1 MAGSERDR
9 RSLVGARPALT
20 PDRAR
25 RGDRWTF
32 VWRRGSSY
40 YFPVNVPL
48 CLEFIHMRTKLTLS
62 VAVFLLCC
70 NLAAC
75 GDSGSSGANAGSG
88 GTGQTGG
95 GGRGGKGN
103 SSEPP
108 LVPPAEPGT
117 VYGIVTDIGTGAAV
131 AGAEVTGGG
140 QSTTT
145 DAKGTFSLEG
155 LDEGEVTL
163 SINVEGYA
171 PAFASADGG
180 EITRP
185 VLARLK
191 KQGEPQADDATTAK
205 PLSEKTEAGPYAVIF
220 EPDSLDT
227 DDTDL
232 TVSITPLDPTK
243 ERDAL
248 PGLLLAGGNTPS
260 LLIPV
265 TFTEFSIVDS
275 SGKRVNLKPS
285 ATAQVELPIPPQL
298 RADYPLDTKI
308 HCYPYDP
315 TTGKWEDCVEGTV
328 QLSTVDGTSPVLAA
342 SVRHFSWYGG
352 APQGNNCVDVYVKV
366 VSAVDGTPLGNA
378 RVEASPGTTAY
389 TDADGNALLR
399 SAVGGTTTSYVAY
412 QTGLDVD
419 GSLTGIKGAK
429 YIEFGKVVE
438 DLVGLA
444 QKPCTGEPSATPGQK
459 DVLGSQ
465 NSPLTLKVGRVTGVL
480 YQATAILSGGDS
492 STSGQIQVVVE
503 EGVPGDDG
511 TIEAPMPTSGAKVWF
526 NEVGSTD
533 APLSLSEL
541 APGKLYSVAI
551 DGDGNGSIDGTGTAF
566 ALGEVTWT
574 NPNDGDTVSAS
585 KFTASWT
592 DSGTGASS
600 AAYAPVYQAVLSST
614 DGTDAAIY
622 VGTDREFLVKSSFM
636 PDADLQP
643 GSYTASVIGFSGAL
657 TGNAVTSTSNNI
669 TGQGVTGQF
678 YSMSSSSNE
687 ITFTVK

>member
-1 MAGSERDR
+1 MTSM
-9 RSLVGARPALT
+9 LT
-20 PDRAR
+20 PSIA
-25 RGDRWTF
+25 
-32 VWRRGSSY
+32 
-40 YFPVNVPL
+40 
-48 CLEFIHMRTKLTLS
+48 I
-62 VAVFLLCC
+62 ALLCC

-75 GDSGSSGANAGSG
+75 GDDNNKATNTGSG
-88 GTGQTGG
+88 GQSGNNSHGG
-95 GGRGGKGN
+95 AGGKGN

-108 LVPPAEPGT
+108 LVVPAEPGT
-117 VYGIVTDIGTGAAV
+117 VFGIVTDIGTGAAV
-131 AGAEVTGGG
+131 AGAEVTDGD
-140 QSTTT
+140 QTTTT
-145 DAKGTFSLEG
+145 DAKGSFSLEG
-155 LDEGEVTL
+155 LDANDLTL
-163 SINVEGYA
+163 AINAEGYA
-171 PAFASADGG
+171 PAFASAVVSD
-180 EITRP
+180 TTQP
-185 VLARLK
+185 VLARMK
-191 KQGEPQADDATTAK
+191 KQGTPQSYSADTAQT
-205 PLSEKTEAGPYAVIF
+205 LSQKTEAGPYAVIF
-220 EPDSLDT
+220 EPNSLDT

-232 TVSITPLDPTK
+232 SVSITPLDPTK
-243 ERDAL
+243 DRDAL
-248 PGLLLAGGNTPS
+248 PGLLLAGGKTPS
-260 LLIPV
+260 LLVPV
-265 TFTEFSIVDS
+265 TFAEFTILDS

-285 ATAQVELPIPPQL
+285 ASAQVELPIPPQL

-308 HCYPYDP
+308 HCYAYDP
-315 TTGKWEDCVEGTV
+315 ATGKWEDFVEGTV
-328 QLSTVDGTSPVLAA
+328 QVSSVDGTSPVLAA

-378 RVEASPGTTAY
+378 RVEASPGTTSY

-429 YIEFGKVVE
+429 YIEFGKVEE

-541 APGKLYSVAI
+541 APGTGYYASLTGAKITPGKLYSVAI
-551 DGDGNGSIDGTGTAF
+551 DGDGNG
-566 ALGEVTWT
+566 
-574 NPNDGDTVSAS
+574 
-585 KFTASWT
+585 
-592 DSGTGASS
+592 
-600 AAYAPVYQAVLSST
+600 
-614 DGTDAAIY
+614 
-622 VGTDREFLVKSSFM
+622 
-636 PDADLQP
+636 
-643 GSYTASVIGFSGAL
+643 
-657 TGNAVTSTSNNI
+657 
-669 TGQGVTGQF
+669 
-678 YSMSSSSNE
+678 
-687 ITFTVK
+687 